1 MRGSGSNNILGV
13 MSTPRELASDTILK
27 LMEPEVL
34 KVMTH
39 SVTGTENIQIS
50 QIILRCQRVKKGS
63 TKNSNIWKVAAA
75 SHVLC
80 WNLWPL
86 EKILIQ
92 AQRWGFTTCYFLCS
106 KDLLKYNR
114 DRVSF
119 FHRHQ
124 KGTERVP
131 ACQLLTMCFMSI
143 SELLGLPC

>member
-63 TKNSNIWKVAAA
+63 TKNSNI
-75 SHVLC
+75 
-80 WNLWPL
+80 
-86 EKILIQ
+86 
-92 AQRWGFTTCYFLCS
+92 
-106 KDLLKYNR
+106 
-114 DRVSF
+114 
-119 FHRHQ
+119 
-124 KGTERVP
+124 
-131 ACQLLTMCFMSI
+131 
-143 SELLGLPC
+143 